1 MHMIKLKIDLEK
13 TRKKSK
19 LFQLLEVQ
27 VLGKT
32 TVISIIAKFIKKSRI
47 LIIDFDFINNNLYSV
62 FGVRKIPKEM
72 KEWLQDEEFISEF
85 KLNEKNIQN
94 LIVKV
99 DSNID
104 LISSSNV
111 IFDDKYILNYQ
122 KINEALE
129 ELKNKYDIILID
141 TSNDTKYE
149 EITKAM
155 IRVSNKIICL
165 VQGNLI
171 ETKKTMN
178 ILNKIQE
185 EKQKIKIIYN
195 KKCKYTMNSKMLE
208 VLFFKYKVIGTID
221 YDNKYNQIINKNVN
235 QIYISNRIR
244 KEYSKVAKK
253 I

>member
-1 MHMIKLKIDLEK
+1 M
-13 TRKKSK
+13 
-19 LFQLLEVQ
+19 EVQ

-32 TVISIIAKFIKKSRI
+32 TFISIIAKFIKKSRI

-72 KEWLQDEEFISEF
+72 KELVQDEEFISEF

-111 IFDDKYILNYQ
+111 IFDDKYVLNYQ